1 MKKILFIILFCL
13 IVFPFSVFA
22 EDYEVQTLI
31 PINTHATVK
40 TDKFLYDDFYYTY
53 VDGSKDGLISFSSI
67 TNNTVSKTAVS
78 INILLFNEE
87 QKNIGFVT
95 YCSDKD
101 YSSNYSG
108 FKLSGNQTAPFSIS
122 VVSKYF
128 VDGYYPSDVRYISVY
143 DENKYCHVGGYDNY
157 KDLTIDQIINGTTSK
172 KDRFH
177 FSLFEFF
184 SGLGDFGLF
193 PLIVKILGALFFLYI
208 TGIALNMLHERMYAK
223 RTILAFIPV
232 VDFFISM
239 KMSFGKIVSTIYLI
253 LSIIACILY
262 YFGIPILL
270 YIIVILF
277 IISILINIF
286 KYFSKKY
293 ELFIIEPSIKAV
305 GLESNNAFTAE
316 VPKEK
321 KKFSLFKKKNKD
333 KNNDTNQL
341 SGVDSPASVAQPFLE
356 SQSDVLDLSYD
367 DKNITN
373 STSLQGN
380 ENTSDL
386 FNVSV
391 GEIANIGNNNE
402 SSNVNNENNN
412 NNNNETDDSD
422 LSKFFH

>member
-13 IVFPFSVFA
+13 IMFPFSVFA

-122 VVSKYF
+122 VVLKYF

-184 SGLGDFGLF
+184 SGLEDFGLF

-286 KYFSKKY
+286 KFFSKKY

-321 KKFSLFKKKNKD
+321 KKFSLFKKKN
-333 KNNDTNQL
+333 NDTNQL
-341 SGVDSPASVAQPFLE
+341 SGIDSPASGAQPFLE

-367 DKNITN
+367 DKNITS

-412 NNNNETDDSD
+412 NENNNNETDDSD

>member
-1 MKKILFIILFCL
+1 MRKRLFFIGLL
-13 IVFPFSVFA
+13 SLLVFPFIVFA

-40 TDKFLYDDFYYTY
+40 TDKFLYGDFYYTY

-87 QKNIGFVT
+87 QKNIGYVT

-128 VDGYYPSDVRYISVY
+128 VDGYYPSDVSYISVY
-143 DENKYCHVGGYDNY
+143 DENKYCHIGGYDNY
-157 KDLTIDQIINGTTSK
+157 KDLTIDQIVNGTTAK
-172 KDRFH
+172 KEHFH

-193 PLIVKILGALFFLYI
+193 PIIVKIIGVLFFLYI
-208 TGIALNMLHERMYAK
+208 TGLALNMLHERMYVK
-223 RTILAFIPV
+223 RTILAFIPII
-232 VDFFISM
+232 DFFISM

-253 LSIIACILY
+253 FSIIACVLY
-262 YFGIPILL
+262 YFGISILL
-270 YIIVILF
+270 YIIIILF
-277 IISILINIF
+277 IISVLINVF
-286 KYFSKKY
+286 KFFSKKY
-293 ELFIIEPSIKAV
+293 ELFIIEPSIKMV

-321 KKFSLFKKKNKD
+321 KKNLFFKKKNKD
-333 KNNDTNQL
+333 KGTNIFINTD
-341 SGVDSPASVAQPFLE
+341 SSSSVDQSFLE
-356 SQSDVLDLSYD
+356 NQNNILDLSYD
-367 DKNITN
+367 DKNITS
-373 STSLQGN
+373 STSLQSN
-380 ENTSDL
+380 DNNDL
-386 FNVSV
+386 FDVSV
-391 GEIANIGNNNE
+391 GEIANMGNNSESSLNNNNNISNE
-402 SSNVNNENNN
+402 SSNNENG
-412 NNNNETDDSD
+412 DSD